1 MAARWRVSCCKRTT
15 ELTRDEAAALDR
27 ADALAP
33 FRDRFELPEGV
44 IYLDGNS
51 LGPLPKAAKAR
62 VNEVLERE
70 WGQSLIRSWTEHDW
84 IDLPFRIGEKIARS
98 IGAAPGTTV
107 VADSTSVNLFKLLAA
122 ALELRPGRKVIL
134 TEDGNFPTDHYIAQG
149 LISLLQRGHVLRSVT
164 DVVSAL
170 DDSVAVLMLTHV
182 DYRSGAMHDM
192 AALARAA
199 HAAGALA
206 LWDLSHSAGA
216 VPLQLEA
223 DGVDLAVGCGYKY
236 LNGGPGA
243 PAFLYVA
250 KHLQDDLRLPL
261 TGWLGHAEPFAFESD
276 YRPADGIARAVV
288 GTPPILSLA
297 ALEVGID
304 IALEAPIAALRAKS
318 LRLADLFIALMASEP
333 AFRLL
338 TPTEP
343 SARGSQVAF
352 AHPHGYAIM
361 QALIDRGV
369 IGDFRAPDV
378 LRFGLAPLYV
388 RFVDVWDAVAL
399 LRDVMRTG
407 FWQAASFQDR
417 RKVT

>member
-1 MAARWRVSCCKRTT
+1 VSCCKRRT
-15 ELTRDEAAALDR
+15 ELTRDEAAAFDR
-27 ADALAP
+27 ADELAP
-33 FRDRFELPEGV
+33 FRDRFVLPEGV

-62 VNEVLERE
+62 LAEVLEKE
-70 WGQSLIRSWTEHDW
+70 WGQSLIRSWTAHDW
-84 IDLPFRIGEKIARS
+84 IDLPFRIGEKIGRV
-98 IGAAPGTTV
+98 IGAAPATTV

-134 TEDGNFPTDHYIAQG
+134 TEEGNFPTDRYIAQG
-149 LISLLQRGHVLRSVT
+149 LVSLLQGHVLRSVT
-164 DVVSAL
+164 DVASKL
-170 DDSVAVLMLTHV
+170 DDSVAVMMLTHV
-182 DYRSGAMHDM
+182 DYRSGAMRDM
-192 AALARAA
+192 AALTRAA
-199 HAAGALA
+199 HTAGALT

-261 TGWLGHAEPFAFESD
+261 TGWLGHADPFAFERD
-276 YRPADGIARAVV
+276 YRPASGIARTVV

-297 ALEVGID
+297 ALEAGID
-304 IALEAPIAALRAKS
+304 IALAAPVSDVRAKS
-318 LRLADLFIALMASEP
+318 LRLAELFIALMASEP

-361 QALIDRGV
+361 QALIARGV

-378 LRFGLAPLYV
+378 LRFGLTPLYL
-388 RFVDVWDAVAL
+388 RFVDVWDAVAQ
-399 LRDVMRTG
+399 LREVMRTG
-407 FWQAASFQDR
+407 DWQAASFQER